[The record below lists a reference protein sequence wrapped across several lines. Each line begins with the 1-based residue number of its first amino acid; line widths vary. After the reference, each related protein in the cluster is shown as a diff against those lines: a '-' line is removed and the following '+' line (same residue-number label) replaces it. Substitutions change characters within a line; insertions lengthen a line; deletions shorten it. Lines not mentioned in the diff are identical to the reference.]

1 MNNHESH
8 IDVSKLQQS
17 EQLRQQQTP
26 GNKNT
31 GGSPPID
38 DHEKESR
45 RKHFLSFLKPDVK
58 RYIIT
63 NLARYKQIDKINY
76 TCEIM
81 RDKIT
86 FKVGTQVKKLYC
98 YTYKTGITT
107 CNNHPCDEN
116 EMFSYLQRMDK
127 DVTAKKVECFEE
139 VLTKIEQDNLTD
151 EEKP

>member
-1 MNNHESH
+1 MTNSDSPLD
-8 IDVSKLQQS
+8 ISKLQQH
-17 EQLRQQQTP
+17 EQFSRQSNPQDKKQEETP
-26 GNKNT
+26 L
-31 GGSPPID
+31 SD
-38 DHEKESR
+38 DEKEAR

-86 FKVGTQVKKLYC
+86 FKVGTAVKKTFC

-107 CNNHPCDEN
+107 LNNTPCKED
-116 EMFSYLQRMDK
+116 EMFNFLQRMDK